1 MQLTS
6 YSVIPLVVLLAYLLP
21 LTIVLGDRRAG
32 APYLLFVYL
41 VASAAW
47 AFTSFMVHANYFPEQ
62 LALWGRLLPV
72 TGLWAVVAYCHLVC
86 AFTRRHVVTW
96 SVLGYAFI
104 ASLAVLAALGYIP
117 QSLQYAG
124 GTEADIYYG
133 QWLYLMI
140 IGGAWFTGLSIFY
153 LVQRYRA
160 SKDPQSRN
168 RVAYLLIGV
177 SLLAVFSARIAFPA
191 FSKYPLEHLGHLSNA
206 LLISYAISGYKP
218 LDVKLVIRKG
228 LAYLSLVVF
237 IATSYLL
244 MLSGLQYFIQSWG
257 SSIRLAAIIGMSFLM
272 VVLFNPLLK
281 LVQRTIDKVFY
292 GEAYDYRRMVL
303 SFGRRTSTVLDL
315 GKLAEGILKPIPKA
329 MNATQA
335 SLLLPGNGEF
345 TMQFGNRLIE
355 EQQAMPINLR
365 KDGPVVSWLA
375 KKDKPLS
382 RELIDVAPEFAGLSE
397 VESNFIEGAEIEL
410 LLPMK
415 SDGKLVGILA
425 LSKKRSGGLY
435 SSDDVDL
442 LINLVDEAAVA
453 VENAQLYAQAK
464 DRAHI
469 DELTG
474 LLNHGYFHDRVDEE
488 ISRCSRFGDI
498 FSLLFLDL
506 DLFKA
511 YNDVHGHLAGD
522 DILREIAQ
530 YIVDSIRGLDI
541 AFRYGGD
548 EFTVILPQ
556 APLDDAYNI
565 AERMRKRIESEMDSK
580 GIALTCSMGI
590 ASWPTDGVMRE
601 EILQAADAALYH
613 SKQAGRNR
621 ISLAYEITSPQV
633 PGMGVNGEGEQE
645 VLSTI
650 HALAATVDAKDS
662 YTYGHSKKA
671 CQYATEIAEALD
683 YSEEQIATIRA
694 AALLHDI
701 GKIRVSDR
709 LLAKRGPLRDDDWD
723 PIYAHPK
730 LGVAILKH
738 VKSLDGCLAAIQYHH
753 ERWDGSGYP
762 AGLEGENIPLDARIL
777 AVVDAYDAMTS
788 SRPYREG
795 RLTHQQAIDELK
807 HNAGTQFDPEIV
819 RVFVALWEPLDSKK
833 AGGGLSRLTR
843 KSQRERLNHSGSVKA
858 EGLVGAEPPLVH

>member
-1 MQLTS
+1 
-6 YSVIPLVVLLAYLLP
+6 
-21 LTIVLGDRRAG
+21 G
-32 APYLLFVYL
+32 
-41 VASAAW
+41 
-47 AFTSFMVHANYFPEQ
+47 
-62 LALWGRLLPV
+62 
-72 TGLWAVVAYCHLVC
+72 
-86 AFTRRHVVTW
+86 
-96 SVLGYAFI
+96 
-104 ASLAVLAALGYIP
+104 
-117 QSLQYAG
+117 
-124 GTEADIYYG
+124 IYYG
-133 QWLYLMI
+133 PWLYLMI
-140 IGGAWFTGLSIFY
+140 IGGAWFTGLSVFY

-168 RVAYLLIGV
+168 RVVYLLIGV

-191 FSKYPLEHLGHLSNA
+191 FSRYPVEHLGHLSNA

-218 LDVKLVIRKG
+218 LDVKLAIRKG
-228 LAYLSLVVF
+228 LAHSSLVVF

-244 MLSGLQYFIQSWG
+244 MLSGLHYFVQSWT
-257 SSIRLAAIIGMSFLM
+257 SPITIAAIIGMAFPM
-272 VVLFNPLLK
+272 VVLFNPLLQI
-281 LVQRTIDKVFY
+281 VQRTIDKVFY
-292 GEAYDYRRMVL
+292 GAAYDYRQMVL
-303 SFGRRTSTVLDL
+303 NFSRTTSTVLDL
-315 GKLAEGILKPIPKA
+315 DKLAEEMLKPLPKA

-335 SLLLPGNGEF
+335 SLLLPSNGDF
-345 TMQFGNRLIE
+345 TLQFGKRLIE
-355 EQQAMPINLR
+355 GQQVMPMNLS
-365 KDGPVVSWLA
+365 KNSPIISWLA
-375 KKDKPLS
+375 GEHEPLS
-382 RELIDVAPEFAGLSE
+382 RELIDVAPEFRGLCE
-397 VESNFIEGAEIEL
+397 MERNFIESAKIEL
-410 LLPMK
+410 LLPVK

-425 LSKKRSGGLY
+425 LSRKRSGGFY
-435 SSDDVDL
+435 SSDDIDL
-442 LINLVDEAAVA
+442 LTKLGDEAAVA
-453 VENAQLYAQAK
+453 IENAQLYAQAK

-474 LLNHGYFHDRVDEE
+474 LLNHGYFHDRLDEE
-488 ISRCSRFGDI
+488 IARCSRFGDI

-511 YNDVHGHLAGD
+511 YNDVYGHLAGD
-522 DILREIAQ
+522 DILKEIAR
-530 YIVDSIRGLDI
+530 YIADSIRGIDI

-565 AERMRKRIESEMDSK
+565 AERIRKRVESEMDSK
-580 GIALTCSMGI
+580 GVALTCSMGV

-601 EILQAADAALYH
+601 EIIQAADAALYH

-621 ISLAYEITSPQV
+621 ISLAYETTPPQA
-633 PGMGVNGEGEQE
+633 PEMGVEGNGEQE

-650 HALAATVDAKDS
+650 HALAATVDAKDP

-683 YSEEQIATIRA
+683 YSEERIATIRA

-738 VKSLDGCLAAIQYHH
+738 VKSLSGCLAAIQYHH
-753 ERWDGSGYP
+753 ERWDGGGYP

-777 AVVDAYDAMTS
+777 TVADAYDAMTS
-788 SRPYREG
+788 SRPYRDG
-795 RLTHQQAIDELK
+795 RLTHQQAVDELK
-807 HNAGTQFDPEIV
+807 HNAGTQFDPELV

-843 KSQRERLNHSGSVKA
+843 KSQRQRLNHSASVKA
-858 EGLVGAEPPLVH
+858 EGLVDAKPPLVH

>member
-1 MQLTS
+1 MTS

-21 LTIVLGDRRAG
+21 LTIVLRDRRAVTRQ
-32 APYLLFVYL
+32 LLLVYL
-41 VASAAW
+41 IASAAW
-47 AFTSFMVHANYFPEQ
+47 AFSSFMLHANYFPEQ
-62 LALWGRLLPV
+62 LPLWGKLLPV

-86 AFTRRHVVTW
+86 SFTRKHVVTW
-96 SVLGYAFI
+96 TVLGYAFI
-104 ASLAVLAALGYIP
+104 AGLVVLAALGYIP

-124 GTEADIYYG
+124 DTEVGIYYG
-133 QWLYLMI
+133 PWLYLMT
-140 IGGAWFTGLSIFY
+140 IGGAWFIGLSIFY

-168 RVAYLLIGV
+168 RVIYLLIGV
-177 SLLAVFSARIAFPA
+177 SLLAVFSVRIAFPA
-191 FSKYPLEHLGHLSNA
+191 FSRYPVEYLGHLSNA
-206 LLISYAISGYKP
+206 LLITYAISGHKL
-218 LDVKLVIRKG
+218 LDVKLAVRKG
-228 LAYLSLVVF
+228 LVYSSIVVL
-237 IATSYLL
+237 ITTSYLL
-244 MLSGLQYFIQSWG
+244 MLLGLHYFAQSWT
-257 SSIRLAAIIGMSFLM
+257 SSTSLAAIIGMAFLM
-272 VVLFNPLLK
+272 AVLLNPLLK

-292 GEAYDYRRMVL
+292 GAAYDYRQMVL
-303 SFGRRTSTVLDL
+303 NSGRRMSTVLDL
-315 GKLAEGILKPIPKA
+315 GKLAEGMLKPIPMA

-335 SLLLPGNGEF
+335 SLLLPNNSDF
-345 TMQFGNRLIE
+345 TLQFGKRLIE
-355 EQQAMPINLR
+355 GQEAMPITLG
-365 KDGPVVSWLA
+365 KDSPIVSWLA
-375 KKDKPLS
+375 RENKPLS
-382 RELIDVAPEFAGLSE
+382 RELIDVAPEFRGLCE
-397 VESNFIEGAEIEL
+397 VESNFIECAKIEL

-415 SDGKLVGILA
+415 SDGRLVGILA

-435 SSDDVDL
+435 SSDDIDL
-442 LINLVDEAAVA
+442 LIKLINEAAPA
-453 VENAQLYAQAK
+453 IENAQLYAQAK
-464 DRAHI
+464 ERAHI

-474 LLNHGYFHDRVDEE
+474 LLNHGYFHDRLDEE
-488 ISRCSRFGDI
+488 VARCSRFGDI

-511 YNDVHGHLAGD
+511 YNDVYGHLAGD

-530 YIVDSIRGLDI
+530 YIIDSIRGIDI

-556 APLDDAYNI
+556 APLDDAYNV
-565 AERMRKRIESEMDSK
+565 AERIRKRIESEMDSK

-601 EILQAADAALYH
+601 EVLQAADAALYH

-621 ISLAYEITSPQV
+621 ISLAYDVTPSDV
-633 PGMGVNGEGEQE
+633 LGMGGNGNGEQE

-650 HALAATVDAKDS
+650 HALAATVDAKDP

-671 CQYATEIAEALD
+671 GQYATEIAEALG
-683 YSEEQIATIRA
+683 YSEERIATIRA

-709 LLAKRGPLRDDDWD
+709 LLAKRGPLSDDDWN

-738 VKSLDGCLAAIQYHH
+738 VKALSGCLAAIQYHH

-777 AVVDAYDAMTS
+777 AIADAYDAMTS
-788 SRPYREG
+788 ARPYREV

-807 HNAGTQFDPEIV
+807 HCAGTQFDPDIV
-819 RVFVALWEPLDSKK
+819 RVFVALWEPLDSQE
-833 AGGGLSRLTR
+833 AGGGLSRLTQ
-843 KSQRERLNHSGSVKA
+843 KGQRERVNHSGSVKA
-858 EGLVGAEPPLVH
+858 GGLPGTGAKTPLVQ

>member
-1 MQLTS
+1 MTS
-6 YSVIPLVVLLAYLLP
+6 YSLIPLVVLIGYLLP

-32 APYLLFVYL
+32 ARNLLFVYII
-41 VASAAW
+41 ASAAW
-47 AFTSFMVHANYFPEQ
+47 AFTSFMVYANYFPGQ
-62 LALWGRLLPV
+62 LSLWGRLLPV
-72 TGLWAVVAYCHLVC
+72 AGLWAIVAYCHLVC
-86 AFTRRHVVTW
+86 TFTGRHVVTW
-96 SVLGYAFI
+96 TVLGYAFI

-133 QWLYLMI
+133 QWLYLLI
-140 IGGAWFTGLSIFY
+140 IGGAWFTGLPIFY

-160 SKDPQSRN
+160 SKDPQIRN
-168 RVAYLLIGV
+168 RVTYLLIGV
-177 SLLAVFSARIAFPA
+177 SLLAFFSARMAFPP
-191 FSKYPLEHLGHLSNA
+191 FTKYPLEHLGHLSNA

-218 LDVKLVIRKG
+218 LDVKLVMRKG

-237 IATSYLL
+237 IASSYML
-244 MLSGLQYFIQSWG
+244 MLTGLQYFIQSWG
-257 SSIRLAAIIGMSFLM
+257 STTSLAAIIGMAFFM

-281 LVQRTIDKVFY
+281 LVQRTIDKFFY
-292 GEAYDYRRMVL
+292 GEAYDYRRKLPSLGQRM
-303 SFGRRTSTVLDL
+303 SSVLDL
-315 GKLAEGILKPIPKA
+315 GKLAEGMLKPIPKA

-335 SLLLPGNGEF
+335 SLLLPDNGEY
-345 TMQFGNRLIE
+345 TMQFGKRIIE
-355 EQQAMPINLR
+355 GQQAMPINLS

-375 KKDKPLS
+375 TKDKPLS
-382 RELIDVAPEFAGLSE
+382 RELIDVAPEFKGLSE
-397 VESNFIEGAEIEL
+397 VESNSIEGAEIEL

-435 SSDDVDL
+435 SSDDVDM
-442 LINLVDEAAVA
+442 LINLADEAAVA

-488 ISRCSRFGDI
+488 IARCSRFGDI
-498 FSLLFLDL
+498 FSVLFLDL

-522 DILREIAQ
+522 DILKEIAQ
-530 YIVDSIRGLDI
+530 YIVDSIRGIDI

-565 AERMRKRIESEMDSK
+565 AERIRKRIESRMDSR

-621 ISLAYEITSPQV
+621 ISLAYEIKPSQV
-633 PGMGVNGEGEQE
+633 PGVGVNGAGEQE

-650 HALAATVDAKDS
+650 HALAATVDAKDP
-662 YTYGHSKKA
+662 YTYGHSKKT
-671 CQYATEIAEALD
+671 CQYATEIAEALG

-738 VKSLDGCLAAIQYHH
+738 VKSLNGCLAAIQYHH
-753 ERWDGSGYP
+753 ERWDGGGYP

-777 AVVDAYDAMTS
+777 AVADAYDAMTS

-795 RLTHQQAIDELK
+795 RLTHEQAMDELK
-807 HNAGTQFDPEIV
+807 RNAGTQFDPEIV
-819 RVFVALWEPLDSKK
+819 NVFVSLWEPLDAKK
-833 AGGGLSRLTR
+833 ARRGLSRLTR
-843 KSQRERLNHSGSVKA
+843 KDQRDRLNHVGSVNV
-858 EGLVGAEPPLVH
+858 EGLVDAESPLVP